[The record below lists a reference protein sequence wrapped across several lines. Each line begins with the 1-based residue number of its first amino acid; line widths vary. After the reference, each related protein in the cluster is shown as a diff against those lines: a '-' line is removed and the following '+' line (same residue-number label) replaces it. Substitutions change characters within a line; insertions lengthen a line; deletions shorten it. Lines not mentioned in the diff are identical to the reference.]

1 MLQNNKKSAKDP
13 ELELKWQILMDKLEK
28 VLGKPPA
35 DLNAVLFLIGVQELG
50 QGVKVFSKEQ
60 KQDLMHIAICRVLS
74 KMGFYELEGIDSE
87 GWPHW
92 KAVQKLPHLDILSQE
107 TFLKIHIL
115 EYFEDE
121 QVF

>member
-1 MLQNNKKSAKDP
+1 MLQNNKKSTKDP
-13 ELELKWQILMDKLEK
+13 ELELKWQILMDKLENA
-28 VLGKPPA
+28 LGKRPA

-74 KMGFYELEGIDSE
+74 KMGFYELEGIDND

-92 KAVQKLPHLDILSQE
+92 KAIQKLPYLDMLSQE